1 MHLDPG
7 AVRNGWNHAQNADDE
22 IRDALGRIA
31 EAAGSGMADL
41 ASCLSDAASDMRG
54 VLEVVSAVVAE
65 HGTNVEAC
73 IADFQATDGQSA
85 GEFHGLA
92 R

>member
-7 AVRNGWNHAQNADDE
+7 AVRSGWQHAVNADDE
-22 IRDALGRIA
+22 ITDARGRIA

-41 ASCLSDAASDMRG
+41 ATCLNDAASDMRG
-54 VLEVVSAVVAE
+54 VLEVVSAVIAE

-73 IADFQATDGQSA
+73 IADFQATDGRRA

>member
-1 MHLDPG
+1 MHLDPA
-7 AVRNGWNHAQNADDE
+7 AVRAGWQHAANADAE
-22 IRDALGRIA
+22 ITDARGRIA
-31 EAAGSGMADL
+31 DAGGTGMADL
-41 ASCLSDAASDMRG
+41 AACLSDAASDMRG
-54 VLEVVSAVVAE
+54 VLEVVSAVIAE
-65 HGTNVEAC
+65 HGTNIEAC

>member
-1 MHLDPG
+1 MYLEPS
-7 AVRNGWNHAQNADDE
+7 AVRSGWQHAVNADAE
-22 IRDALGRIA
+22 ITDARGRIA

-41 ASCLSDAASDMRG
+41 ATCLADAASDMRG
-54 VLEVVSAVVAE
+54 VLEVVSAVIAE
-65 HGTNVEAC
+65 HGRGVEAC